1 MWRGR
6 GGSRDQ
12 GYHHIPIRHVS
23 PKRSHE
29 RTESAKLCRKRRS
42 KRAMGEKSN
51 MLRQEVVELDEAR
64 EDRELKLG
72 FHNQTMEPNLDKGD
86 WAKRVAGL

>member
-1 MWRGR
+1 
-6 GGSRDQ
+6 
-12 GYHHIPIRHVS
+12 
-23 PKRSHE
+23 
-29 RTESAKLCRKRRS
+29 
-42 KRAMGEKSN
+42 MGEKSN

-72 FHNQTMEPNLDKGD
+72 FHNQTMEPNLDKGE